1 MFKRIFSL
9 SLLAFYAINA
19 HASIVVNNTRVI
31 YSAEKQNVGVR
42 LQNVGKNPSL
52 VQVWL
57 ENSKGETNNLPFT
70 LTPPIS
76 RVDGKMSQTIRIRAI
91 GDTLPKDRESLFY
104 FNLLDIPPKTSD
116 GDTEHQLKSSV
127 RSKFKFFY
135 RPAKLPYPVTQAY
148 EKVTFHLAGQTLT
161 VKNPTPYYIT
171 YSYIGLLHDKQE
183 LADIDNADMIAPFSE
198 QNYTVKKAVPQ
209 ANQVEWFIINDYG
222 GDYGNVSPL
231 QRYSE
236 IK

>member
-104 FNLLDIPPKTSD
+104 FNLLDIPPKTAD
-116 GDTEHQLKSSV
+116 MNEQQQVQLSV
-127 RSKFKFFY
+127 RSKLKFFY
-135 RPAKLPYPVTQAY
+135 RPANLPYPVSEAY
-148 EKVTFHLAGQTLT
+148 SKVSWHLSPQTLT
-161 VKNPTPYYIT
+161 LKNPTPYYIT
-171 YSYIGLLHDKQE
+171 YSSVELKHDKQT
-183 LADIDNADMIAPFSE
+183 LAEVEGVDMIAPFSE
-198 QNYTVKKAVPQ
+198 QTFTLKKSVPQ
-209 ANQVEWFIINDYG
+209 ANQVAWHIINDYG

-231 QRYSE
+231 QR
-236 IK
+236 